1 MSVGARDGT
10 LIHTKGAIV
19 RQAEREIFY
28 VFVSAKI
35 ATFGERYFDLEA
47 MRQLEAEGS
56 DDE

>member
-1 MSVGARDGT
+1 MGARDGT